1 MATQQFY
8 KDLAAARSAEKIAL
22 QQLALH
28 YPHYHFED
36 VSDDSSCYYKG
47 DIKLSN
53 DDGAA
58 LYVEVKNDSRIAET
72 GNILCEYGNYFKST
86 NRFSGGAMKNNTDIY
101 CVVSQ
106 AARRIYLFKFD
117 VLAKNYKSG
126 KHKIIHHAEQDS
138 YCYLLPIEIAAAA
151 GALITTID
159 Y

>member
-8 KDLAAARSAEKIAL
+8 KDLAAAKVAEKIAL

-36 VSDDSSCYYKG
+36 VSDDSYYYYKG

-72 GNILCEYGNYFKST
+72 GNILCEYGNYYKDT
-86 NRFSGGAMKNNTDIY
+86 NTFGGGAMKNKSDIY

-117 VLAKNYKSG
+117 ILSQNYTSG
-126 KHKIIHHAEQDS
+126 KHKVIHHAEQDS
-138 YCYLLPIEIAAAA
+138 YCYLFPVEQAIAL
-151 GALITTID
+151 GALITTIN